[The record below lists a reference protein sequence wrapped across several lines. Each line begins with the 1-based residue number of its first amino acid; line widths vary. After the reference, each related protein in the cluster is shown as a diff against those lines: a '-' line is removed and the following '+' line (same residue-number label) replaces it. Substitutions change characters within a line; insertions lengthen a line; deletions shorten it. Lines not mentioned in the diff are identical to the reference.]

1 VLDHIALEV
10 ADLARAARFYDA
22 LMHPLGGR
30 RIVDSPDGIGYGRDR
45 PEIWIMPRRA
55 NGRAATGGQGGAGR
69 SGAGGTHGDAGART
83 RHGHVAIAAAGRRAV
98 DAAHRAGIAA
108 GGRDGGAPAPR
119 EFGPPNYYSGYL
131 VDPDGAW
138 LELVSGSQ

>member
-1 VLDHIALEV
+1 VLDHVAFEV

-45 PEIWIMPRRA
+45 AELWIMPRR
-55 NGRAATGGQGGAGR
+55 NG
-69 SGAGGTHGDAGART
+69 HAGANRNPAGN
-83 RHGHVAIAAAGRRAV
+83 GHVAIAAAGRRAV
-98 DAAHRAGIAA
+98 DAAHEAGLAA

-119 EFGPPNYYSGYL
+119 AVGPPNYYSGYL

-138 LELVSGSQ
+138 LELVSGSP

>member
-1 VLDHIALEV
+1 
-10 ADLARAARFYDA
+10 
-22 LMHPLGGR
+22 
-30 RIVDSPDGIGYGRDR
+30 
-45 PEIWIMPRRA
+45 MPRRDGSRTA
-55 NGRAATGGQGGAGR
+55 RGAPAA
-69 SGAGGTHGDAGART
+69 S
-83 RHGHVAIAAAGRRAV
+83 GHVAIAAAGRRAV

-119 EFGPPNYYSGYL
+119 ASGPPNYYSGYL

>member
-1 VLDHIALEV
+1 VLDHVALEV

-30 RIVDSPDGIGYGRDR
+30 RIVDSSDGIGYGRDR
-45 PEIWIMPRRA
+45 PELWLMPR
-55 NGRAATGGQGGAGR
+55 GGDNGGAR
-69 SGAGGTHGDAGART
+69 AEATAAAAR
-83 RHGHVAIAAAGRRAV
+83 GHIAIAAAGRRAV
-98 DAAHRAGIAA
+98 DAAHAAGLAA

-119 EFGPPNYYSGYL
+119 ALGPPNYYSGYL

-138 LELVSGSQ
+138 LELVSGSR

>member
-1 VLDHIALEV
+1 VLDHVALEV
-10 ADLARAARFYDA
+10 ADLAKAARFYDA

-45 PEIWIMPRRA
+45 AELWIMPRPDEGHGA
-55 NGRAATGGQGGAGR
+55 NGTAPSR
-69 SGAGGTHGDAGART
+69 S
-83 RHGHVAIAAAGRRAV
+83 GHVAIAAAGRRAV
-98 DAAHRAGIAA
+98 DAAHAAGLAA

-119 EFGPPNYYSGYL
+119 AIGPPNYYSGYL

-138 LELVSGSQ
+138 LELVSGSH

>member
-10 ADLARAARFYDA
+10 EDLARAARFYDA
-22 LMHPLGGR
+22 IMRPIGGR

-45 PEIWIMPRRA
+45 AELWIMPRATA
-55 NGRAATGGQGGAGR
+55 NGTGRAG
-69 SGAGGTHGDAGART
+69 HT
-83 RHGHVAIAAAGRRAV
+83 RGHVAIAAAGRRAV
-98 DAAHRAGIAA
+98 DAAHEAGLAA

-119 EFGPPNYYSGYL
+119 ASGPPNYYSGYL

-138 LELVSGSQ
+138 LELVSGAR

>member
-1 VLDHIALEV
+1 VLDHVALEV

-45 PEIWIMPRRA
+45 AELWIMPRRDRTSTA
-55 NGRAATGGQGGAGR
+55 NGTTR
-69 SGAGGTHGDAGART
+69 S
-83 RHGHVAIAAAGRRAV
+83 GHVAIAAAGRRAV
-98 DAAHRAGIAA
+98 DAAHAAGLAA

-119 EFGPPNYYSGYL
+119 AFGPPNYYSGYL

>member
-1 VLDHIALEV
+1 MLDHVALEV

-22 LMHPLGGR
+22 LMRPLGAR

-45 PEIWIMPRRA
+45 PELWIMPRAAEPSAHRGAA
-55 NGRAATGGQGGAGR
+55 NGNAA
-69 SGAGGTHGDAGART
+69 AR
-83 RHGHVAIAAAGRRAV
+83 GHVAIAAAGRRAV
-98 DAAHRAGIAA
+98 DAAHEAGLAA
-108 GGRDGGAPAPR
+108 GGRDGGKPAPR
-119 EFGPPNYYSGYL
+119 AIGPPNYYSGYL

>member
-1 VLDHIALEV
+1 VLDHVALEV

-45 PEIWIMPRRA
+45 PELWIMPRR
-55 NGRAATGGQGGAGR
+55 NGGGHPTPNRAKPAT
-69 SGAGGTHGDAGART
+69 TT
-83 RHGHVAIAAAGRRAV
+83 GHVAIAAAGRRAV
-98 DAAHRAGIAA
+98 DAAHRAGLAA
-108 GGRDGGAPAPR
+108 GGRDGGAPATR
-119 EFGPPNYYSGYL
+119 AMGPPNYYSGYL

-138 LELVSGSQ
+138 LELVSGSR

>member
-1 VLDHIALEV
+1 MLDHIALEV
-10 ADLARAARFYDA
+10 ADLTRAARFYDA

-55 NGRAATGGQGGAGR
+55 NGRTADGARGGAGR
-69 SGAGGTHGDAGART
+69 GGARGTDGDAGARA

>member
-1 VLDHIALEV
+1 VLDHVALEV

-30 RIVDSPDGIGYGRDR
+30 RIVDSPNGIGYGRDR
-45 PEIWIMPRRA
+45 PELWIMPRR
-55 NGRAATGGQGGAGR
+55 NGGQARDG
-69 SGAGGTHGDAGART
+69 HGQPS
-83 RHGHVAIAAAGRRAV
+83 GHVAIAAAGRRAV
-98 DAAHRAGIAA
+98 DAAHEAGLAA

-119 EFGPPNYYSGYL
+119 AIGPPNYYSGYL

>member
-22 LMHPLGGR
+22 IMHPLGGR
-30 RIVDSPDGIGYGRDR
+30 RIVDSPGGIGYGRDR
-45 PEIWIMPRRA
+45 PEIWIMPAQGADADPRRQR
-55 NGRAATGGQGGAGR
+55 NGDPHPAPRP
-69 SGAGGTHGDAGART
+69 

-119 EFGPPNYYSGYL
+119 AIGPPNYYSGYL

>member
-1 VLDHIALEV
+1 VLDHVALEV

-45 PEIWIMPRRA
+45 PELWIMPRR
-55 NGRAATGGQGGAGR
+55 NGAKPTP
-69 SGAGGTHGDAGART
+69 GT
-83 RHGHVAIAAAGRRAV
+83 GHVAIAAAGRRAV
-98 DAAHRAGIAA
+98 DAAHRAGLAA
-108 GGRDGGAPAPR
+108 GGRDGGAPAAR
-119 EFGPPNYYSGYL
+119 AFGPPNYYSGYL

-138 LELVSGSQ
+138 LELVSGSR

>member
-1 VLDHIALEV
+1 MLDHVALEV
-10 ADLARAARFYDA
+10 ADLARSARFYDA

-45 PEIWIMPRRA
+45 PELWIMPRREP
-55 NGRAATGGQGGAGR
+55 
-69 SGAGGTHGDAGART
+69 GTEEAPR
-83 RHGHVAIAAAGRRAV
+83 RGHVAISASGRRAV
-98 DAAHRAGIAA
+98 DAAHEAGIAA

-119 EFGPPNYYSGYL
+119 ALGPPNYYSGYL

-138 LELVSGSQ
+138 LELVSGSR

>member
-1 VLDHIALEV
+1 VLDHVALEV

-22 LMHPLGGR
+22 IMRPLGGR
-30 RIVDSPDGIGYGRDR
+30 RIVDAPGGIGYGRDR
-45 PEIWIMPRRA
+45 PQIWIMPARPA
-55 NGRAATGGQGGAGR
+55 NGHGAGA
-69 SGAGGTHGDAGART
+69 SPYPGGIGARARA

-108 GGRDGGAPAPR
+108 GGRDGGAPAAR
-119 EFGPPNYYSGYL
+119 ADGPPTYYSGYL

-138 LELVSGSQ
+138 LELVSGSR